1 MKIKKRK
8 SKSFYLPILLV
19 LYVFSFLTSPVEAQE
34 KFRKSPPL
42 PYPLPDLNMP
52 AIETSTLSNGLQISV
67 VPKQQPFID
76 MHLIIMTGE
85 SLSPDHL
92 PGLASFTA
100 NMLFKGAV
108 GLSASQVQE
117 QIEFIGGDISVRTYP
132 DYSLFSITFLKD
144 YLSEAVKLLSDL
156 LTQPDFS
163 KNEVNNVKRDMFY
176 EIIRNTNPEHLGR
189 KLLFQIIFNNH
200 PYEKYVFN
208 SGVIKR
214 LTRKDLLTF
223 FDKFYRPNNAKLLII
238 GDISTSQAVS
248 ITEHHLSL
256 WQKKSLETYH
266 INPPPAIIKPKI
278 CFTDVSNAE
287 EATIFIGNIL
297 PHKDTEDHFSYLV
310 FNQIL
315 GGSHISRLFM
325 NLRETK
331 GYAYWAFSNIEL
343 FKNCE
348 LFYIKAKVKTE
359 YLYSSIQ
366 EILKEIR
373 SLIENKIPNHEI
385 EQAKSYL
392 IGHFPVKISEH
403 HEFSSRISEMA
414 ALDMKEIYW
423 EDYYENIMYINSNS
437 VFNALQDV
445 NFLNPVIVVVG
456 DKDVVLDYIKEFE
469 EVEIYNNEGV
479 FQYKLKKEAQN
490 NSQL

>member
-1 MKIKKRK
+1 MNIKTKTM
-8 SKSFYLPILLV
+8 KSFFRFILLAA
-19 LYVFSFLTSPVEAQE
+19 LIFFNLTPSIKAQE

-42 PYPLPDLNMP
+42 PYPLPDLSMP
-52 AIETSTLSNGLQISV
+52 SMKASALSNGLQISV
-67 VPKQQPFID
+67 VQKQQPFID
-76 MHLIIMTGE
+76 LHLIIMTGE

-92 PGLASFTA
+92 PGMASLTA

-108 GLSASQVQE
+108 GISASQVEE
-117 QIEFIGGDISVRTYP
+117 QIEYIGGDFSVKTYP
-132 DYSLFSITFLKD
+132 DYTVFSISFLKG
-144 YLSEAVKLLSDL
+144 YLNEAVMLLSHL

-176 EIIRNTNPEHLGR
+176 EIIRNTNPELLGR

-208 SGVIKR
+208 SSVIKR

-223 FDKFYRPNNAKLLII
+223 FDKFYRPNNSELLII
-238 GDISTSQAVS
+238 GDISHSRVIDIS
-248 ITEHHLSL
+248 EKHLGL
-256 WQKKSLETYH
+256 WPKKSLETYH
-266 INPPPAIIKPKI
+266 INPPPEQMKPKI
-278 CFTDVSNAE
+278 CFSDVSDSE
-287 EATIFIGNIL
+287 EATVFIGNIL
-297 PHKDTEDHFSYLV
+297 PYGDKEDYFSYLV

-348 LFYIKAKVKTE
+348 LFYVRAKVKPE
-359 YLYSSIQ
+359 HLYSSIQ
-366 EILKEIR
+366 EILKETR
-373 SLIENKIPNHEI
+373 NLIENKIPNHEI

-392 IGHFPVKISEH
+392 IGHFPIKISDH
-403 HEFSSRISEMA
+403 KEFSFRIAEMI

-423 EDYYENIMYINSNS
+423 GDYYENIMYTNSNS
-437 VFNALQDV
+437 VFNTFQKV
-445 NFLNPVIVVVG
+445 NFLNPVVVVVG
-456 DKDVVLDYIKEFE
+456 DKDIVLDHIKEFE
-469 EVEIYNNEGV
+469 EVEIFNNEGV
-479 FQYKLKKEAQN
+479 FQYKLKKGTQN
-490 NSQL
+490 NSIL